1 MASKDG
7 WKLERAAFVP
17 LCEQQEDD
25 EAVESQPTQE
35 KVCLTCC
42 VLVGKVNSTHTC
54 MHVYDAC
61 TFATFPTRM
70 SC

>member
-1 MASKDG
+1 MAGKDG

-35 KVCLTCC
+35 KVQY
-42 VLVGKVNSTHTC
+42 V
-54 MHVYDAC
+54 
-61 TFATFPTRM
+61 
-70 SC
+70 